1 MCSAGLALRR
11 EVAGSG
17 RRGWCLVIL
26 AHLDAGLTVPIRDL
40 LKRVRRTEHE
50 VVLEGALTDLAGGI
64 RLETDAFL
72 RLAASDNA
80 RQLIADFFA
89 KRKKG

>member
-1 MCSAGLALRR
+1 MRPAAAAG
-11 EVAGSG
+11 V
-17 RRGWCLVIL
+17 
-26 AHLDAGLTVPIRDL
+26 
-40 LKRVRRTEHE
+40 K

-64 RLETDAFL
+64 RLETEAFL

-89 KRKKG
+89 KRTKG